1 MQFCDQFEIV
11 CETGVQ
17 YIHQTG
23 QGRAE
28 KFREA
33 ETEISKKGY
42 FNENVEISRPPSS
55 HRVARGLGGQLEVGY
70 FQYYFHIFQREGSF
84 YRYGNRAPFDVY
96 MCVVGYRSILIYA

>member
-1 MQFCDQFEIV
+1 MVQQAAI
-11 CETGVQ
+11 Q

-42 FNENVEISRPPSS
+42 FSENVEISRPPSS

-70 FQYYFHIFQREGSF
+70 FQYYFHVFQREGSF
-84 YRYGNRAPFDVY
+84 YRYGKRAGARAPFDVY
-96 MCVVGYRSILIYA
+96 VCMVGYRSILIYA